1 VGVEVSRSDG
11 KVTLAVAD
19 DGQGIAPADDERP
32 RLGLRMLEDLAE
44 ASGGSLE
51 ITSAPGSGT
60 TLRLRLPVRA

>member
-1 VGVEVSRSDG
+1 
-11 KVTLAVAD
+11 VAD